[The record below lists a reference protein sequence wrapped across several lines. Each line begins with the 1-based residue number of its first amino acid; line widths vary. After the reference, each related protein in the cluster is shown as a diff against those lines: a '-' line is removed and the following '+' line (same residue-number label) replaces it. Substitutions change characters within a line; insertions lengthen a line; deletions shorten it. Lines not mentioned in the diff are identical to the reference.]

1 MTKKTKQMLIDI
13 LGIIG
18 IILGI
23 IAFILVI
30 YTRLKGS

>member
-1 MTKKTKQMLIDI
+1 MTKKAKQTLIDV
-13 LGIIG
+13 LGTIG